1 VVYVPPLTYGQVLY
15 DNVLI
20 RNTAVSYDG
29 TAVAGFGFVNAYD
42 WADWSLFLTE
52 LGPVDRRLTFSLPY
66 GSTFDTFA
74 IMVVPFNT
82 VDLPDEAVIGLAI
95 IGQAQIAQSN
105 GSCAVSIELE
115 TGPGT
120 GVYNTIASKTIT
132 GTEALWYVN
141 LPALYAVTIERVR
154 VRFVNASGSQLVV
167 RDMALGRR
175 LTFDMGQHADIAP
188 PSLTGGVVITNSV
201 SVNGSLLGRQTRRV
215 EKSAEIALDP
225 VKPAWV
231 RTYWEPFA
239 KAAVKRPFYYSWN
252 YANYPGDSC
261 LVTATNVEQGKNAS
275 PPGTMSVNMPLRVI
289 Q

>member
-1 VVYVPPLTYGQVLY
+1 MVYVPPLTYGQVLY
-15 DNVLI
+15 DNLLQ

-29 TAVAGFGFVNAYD
+29 TAVSGYGFVNAYD

-52 LGPVDRRLTFSLPY
+52 LSADRRLTFSLPY
-66 GSTFDTFA
+66 NATFDTFA

-105 GSCAVSIELE
+105 GACTVAVELE

-120 GVYNTIASKTIT
+120 NTYTAIASRNIT
-132 GTEALWYVN
+132 NTEALWYVN
-141 LPALYAVTIERVR
+141 LPALYSVTTERVR
-154 VRFVNASGSQLVV
+154 IRFNNTVGSQLVV

-175 LTFDMGQHADIAP
+175 LTFDMGQHSDVAP
-188 PSLTGGVVITNSV
+188 PSLTGGVVISNAV

-215 EKSAEIALDP
+215 EKTAEIALDP

-231 RTYWEPFA
+231 RGYWEPFA

-252 YANYPGDSC
+252 YSAYPGDTC
-261 LVTATNVEQGKNAS
+261 LATAVNVEQGKNAS
-275 PPGTMSVNMPLRVI
+275 PPNTMSVNMPLRVI
-289 Q
+289 S